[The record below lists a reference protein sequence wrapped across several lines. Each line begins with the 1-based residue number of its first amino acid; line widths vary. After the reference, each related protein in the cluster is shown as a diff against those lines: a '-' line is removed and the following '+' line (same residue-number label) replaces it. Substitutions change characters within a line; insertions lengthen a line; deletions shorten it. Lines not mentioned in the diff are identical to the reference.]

1 MCGIFGYVGTDGR
14 AINSVLNSIG
24 LLEHRGYDSM
34 GVVFVID
41 GEVEL
46 YKISQEDKENFN
58 IEDLKQ
64 LVPDRERICNSGIGH
79 TRWATFGGKTTK
91 NAHPHYDFS
100 RLFYFV
106 HNGNVEN
113 LSDIKNELGDC
124 SFYSETDSEAIV
136 NLIAKYFKETSS
148 LEKAT
153 RKTLK
158 KIEGAN
164 AFVVMDANNPEQLIA
179 ANKGGTIILGK
190 YNGNMVVAS
199 DLAAFESFAVKNKHI
214 LKDNEIVVVNKSGW
228 KIFEDEKVKKAA
240 NESNGLKSGLGEYGF
255 YMEKEIFEQKH
266 TMTNTIRGRLI
277 SETGIPKLGG
287 IENIA
292 RNLRKVKTFHFIGC
306 GTAYN
311 ACFYAT
317 FLFNRFGIDARA
329 WIASEFCY
337 RHPVIDPDDAFIFIS
352 QSGETADTI
361 EVINEIKT
369 KGNVCLGIV
378 NVPGSRIWRE
388 TDAGISIRA
397 GKEKGVAS
405 TKAFISQLASVVM
418 LAVFLARQRKMTI
431 NTGQRILRELEL
443 IPDKIQEI
451 LDQADSI
458 KKVAIK
464 YSQFLNYY
472 FLGRYFNYIT
482 AEEGS
487 LKLKEIS
494 YVHAEAYPLGEMK
507 HGPLALI
514 DKDFC
519 SVVIMPNDSVF
530 KKSLVSIHEIKAR
543 NGKVLAITNK
553 KMDVNLAD
561 DIIFVPETIE
571 YLSPLLTT
579 IPLQLF
585 SYYMA
590 LNFKCNPDKPRNLAK
605 TVTVS

>member
-1 MCGIFGYVGTDGR
+1 MCGIFGYIGTDGR
-14 AINSVLNSIG
+14 AINSVLYSIG

-34 GVVFVID
+34 GVAFNM
-41 GEVEL
+41 GREVEL

-58 IEDLKQ
+58 IEDLKR
-64 LVPDRERICNSGIGH
+64 LVPKRKRICNNGIGH

-91 NAHPHYDFS
+91 NAHPHHDFNK
-100 RLFYFV
+100 LFYFV

-113 LSDIKNELGDC
+113 LDDIKKELGKG
-124 SFYSETDSEAIV
+124 SFYSETDSEVIV
-136 NLIAKYFKETSS
+136 NLIAKYYREMNS
-148 LEKAT
+148 LEKAVS
-153 RKTLK
+153 KVLK

-164 AFVVMDANNPEQLIA
+164 AFVVMDANKPEQLIA

-190 YNGNMVVAS
+190 ENGNTIVAS
-199 DLAAFESFAVKNKHI
+199 DLAAFEPFTIKNRHI
-214 LKDNEIVVVNKSGW
+214 LKDNEIVEITKQGW
-228 KIFEDEKVKKAA
+228 KIYEDEKVKKAA
-240 NESNGLKSGLGEYGF
+240 KEINEPNSDLGEYKF
-255 YMEKEIFEQKH
+255 FMEKEIFEQKY
-266 TMTNTIRGRLI
+266 TMANAIRGRLI
-277 SETGIPKLGG
+277 TETGIPKLGG

-292 RNLRKVKTFHFIGC
+292 RSLRKVKTFHFIGC

-311 ACFYAT
+311 ACLYAK
-317 FLFNRFGIDARA
+317 FLFNRFGIAA
-329 WIASEFCY
+329 SASIASEFCY
-337 RHPVIDPDDAFIFIS
+337 RHSVFAPDDAFIFIS

-361 EVINEIKT
+361 EVINEIKI
-369 KGNVCLGIV
+369 KGNICLGIV

-405 TKAFISQLASVVM
+405 TKAFISQLASIVM
-418 LAVFLARQRKMTI
+418 LAVFLARQRNMTI
-431 NTGQRILRELEL
+431 DTGQRIFRELEL

-451 LDQADSI
+451 LNQANLI
-458 KKVAIK
+458 RKVVNK
-464 YSQFLNYY
+464 NSRFTNYY

-519 SVVIMPNDSVF
+519 SVVIIPDDSVF
-530 KKSLVSIHEIKAR
+530 KKSLVNIHEIKAR

-561 DIIFVPETIE
+561 DIIFVPRTID

-590 LNFKCNPDKPRNLAK
+590 LKLKRNPDKPRNLAK